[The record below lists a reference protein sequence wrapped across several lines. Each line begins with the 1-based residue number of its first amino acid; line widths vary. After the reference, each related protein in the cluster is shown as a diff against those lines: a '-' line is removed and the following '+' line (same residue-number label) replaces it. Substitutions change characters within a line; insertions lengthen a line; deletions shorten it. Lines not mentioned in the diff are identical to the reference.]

1 MKKILS
7 FAVLFAFALCIN
19 AQQRKTWDFRKG
31 ISDATLEN
39 LVADPNWTVANNDDG
54 TFKEAKDGAK
64 MSGELKANGVVIEEL
79 RGLTFGT
86 AGLSSSGNYII
97 GKNKLRLARK
107 GMKVSVRVVPGQ
119 TVTVKARSANA
130 TATKRGL
137 QGDDNMEY
145 VSGPEGGILLG
156 GNLEAEGRDSNGD
169 FTLVWKVRDEAIPTV
184 GDSLDVTITFGP
196 TEGSIDASL
205 IQIDEGDEPQVE
217 QNIEV
222 AYIYDS
228 NYAGYS
234 FDADMTY
241 QFFEYAVPA
250 QIENATVK
258 AIDVAD
264 GGSAI
269 TRDSLETF
277 RLVVIS
283 NSIQTTNPFVQSIKN
298 AIAYVPML
306 NLSSELYAAWGYGQA
321 VQTQTNTLDIPEA
334 KWNNAIFK
342 PIDENTPPFLSET
355 GTIEWFTDGD
365 GIVGYS
371 APEGSYFANDE
382 IYATAGGVNAIH
394 LHNGSRNAYM
404 MIPCNNPMPSVGDA
418 YYEMVPNIVKMLAK
432 TKLDVTKASKPA
444 VNEEYHHLY
453 TTVSLAS
460 STAKS
465 KIYYTIDGSEP
476 TTESTLYTTPF
487 DIDAANV
494 TVKAIATADGYNP
507 SDVSEKV
514 VSIHELAKAPEISY
528 TQVGDSVE
536 ITLVPVA
543 EDAVVYYNF
552 TGSGEVAKS
561 SMYESVIKL
570 ARHATIT
577 AFTGAYGEYLQSEPV
592 SKDIVVNGEKVR
604 IDIVSHM
611 DANRTDWAPA
621 GANPTYYNGKNGH
634 AYYSDEVIEQ
644 TTDPD
649 TGEDIFICSP
659 ANEVVYVN
667 PGKGWEVR
675 TEAQAMFWQ
684 SNGCTH
690 NVGDGNAYNPETALD
705 DDVNATSYC
714 LSFGTSSTTNS
725 FGTKNPAYTGSIQST
740 EAFQGPFDIVTNIAN
755 TAKNG
760 GDITAYAYVTT
771 DTLSGNW
778 TELGELK
785 TSTTGRL
792 WKNTVLSYDGTDKVF
807 VKVCASNSV
816 GIFDIFIKNEGEL
829 SKEYI
834 ANVNGIENVNA
845 GASGEVVRTMIYS
858 INGTQLDKAGKGI
871 NIVKEVYANGA
882 VKTKKIIVK

>member
-19 AQQRKTWDFRKG
+19 AQQRKTWNFTKG

-39 LVADPNWTVANNDDG
+39 LVADPNWNVEYNGDG
-54 TFKEAKDGAK
+54 TFKQAVDGAGK
-64 MSGELKANGVVIEEL
+64 MSGVLTANDVVIEEL
-79 RGLTFGT
+79 RGIKFGT
-86 AGLSSSGNYII
+86 SGLSSNKNWII
-97 GKNKLRLARK
+97 GSNKFRMSRKNEAFSLRVA
-107 GMKVSVRVVPGQ
+107 PGQ
-119 TVTVKARSANA
+119 TVTMKARSANG
-130 TATKRGL
+130 TATNRGFK
-137 QGDDNMEY
+137 GDANMEY
-145 VSGPEGGILLG
+145 VSGPENGICLG
-156 GNLEAEGRDSNGD
+156 YTLEAEGRDERGD
-169 FTLVWKVRDEAIPTV
+169 YTLVWKVKDEIEGLD
-184 GDSLDVTITFGP
+184 GDSLDVTITASPDG
-196 TEGSIDASL
+196 GLDISL

-234 FDADMTY
+234 FDADMAY
-241 QFFEYAVPA
+241 QFFEYAIPA
-250 QIENATVK
+250 QIENAIVK

-264 GGSAI
+264 GGSVI

-418 YYEMVPNIVKMLAK
+418 YYDMVPNIVKMLAK

-476 TTESTLYTTPF
+476 TTESTLYTAPF

-621 GANPTYYNGKNGH
+621 GANPTNYNGKNGH

-644 TTDPD
+644 TTDPE

-659 ANEVVYVN
+659 ANVVVYVN

-675 TEAQAMFWQ
+675 TEGQAMLWQ
-684 SNGCTH
+684 SNSVTH
-690 NVGDGNAYNPETALD
+690 NVGDGGGYNPETALD
-705 DDVNATSYC
+705 DDVNATTGC
-714 LSFGTSSTTNS
+714 ISFGPNGAANS
-725 FGTKNPAYTGSIQST
+725 FGTKNPNYIGSIQTT
-740 EAFQGPFDIVTNIAN
+740 EAFQGPFDIVAN
-755 TAKNG
+755 VATTVDNAVEVK
-760 GDITAYAYVTT
+760 AFVTT

-778 TELGELK
+778 TELGNLY
-785 TSTTGRL
+785 TGSVKRL
-792 WKNTVLSYDGTDKVF
+792 WKNTVLGYEGTDKVF
-807 VKVCASNSV
+807 VKVCAKQGAAV
-816 GIFDIFIKNEGEL
+816 FDIFIKNEGEL

>member
-19 AQQRKTWDFRKG
+19 AQQRKTWNFTKG

-39 LVADPNWTVANNDDG
+39 LVADPNWTVTYKDDG
-54 TFKEAKDGAK
+54 TFNQAVDATKL
-64 MSGELKANGVVIEEL
+64 SGELTANGVVIEEL
-79 RGLTFGT
+79 RGVKLGT
-86 AGLSSSGNYII
+86 GGLSKNNNYII
-97 GKNKLRLARK
+97 GSNKFRMSRK
-107 GMKVSVRVVPGQ
+107 GNSFSLRVVPGQ
-119 TVTVKARSANA
+119 TVMMKARSANG
-130 TATKRGL
+130 TATDRGFKAV
-137 QGDDNMEY
+137 GDNLEY
-145 VSGPEGGILLG
+145 VSGPENGICLG
-156 GNLEAEGRDSNGD
+156 YSLDAEGRDDSGN
-169 FTLVWKVRDEAIPTV
+169 FTLIWKVKDDAPTE
-184 GDSLDVTITFGP
+184 GDSLDV
-196 TEGSIDASL
+196 SISVQGGGCDIAL

-382 IYATAGGVNAIH
+382 IFATAGGVNAIH

-476 TTESTLYTTPF
+476 TTESTLYTAPF

-621 GANPTYYNGKNGH
+621 GANPTYYNGKGGH
-634 AYYSDEVIEQ
+634 VYYSDEVIEQ

-659 ANEVVYVN
+659 ANEVVYMN

-675 TEAQAMFWQ
+675 TEAQEILWQ
-684 SNGCTH
+684 SNSVTH
-690 NVGDGNAYNPETALD
+690 NVGDGGGYNPETALD
-705 DDVNATSYC
+705 DDVNATTGC
-714 LSFGTSSTTNS
+714 ISFGSNGKANS
-725 FGTKNPAYTGSIQST
+725 FGNVGPSFTGSIQST
-740 EAFQGPFDIVTNIAN
+740 EAFQGPFDIVTNIA
-755 TAKNG
+755 TTKDGAVEAK
-760 GDITAYAYVTT
+760 AFVTT

-778 TELGELK
+778 IELGSLY
-785 TSTTGRL
+785 TGSVKRL
-792 WKNTVLSYDGTDKVF
+792 WKNTVLGYEGTDKVF
-807 VKVCASNSV
+807 VKVCANDKAAV
-816 GIFDIFIKNEGEL
+816 FDIFIKNEGEL

-845 GASGEVVRTMIYS
+845 GASGEVVRTIIYN
-858 INGTQLDKAGKGI
+858 INGHKLDKAGKGI